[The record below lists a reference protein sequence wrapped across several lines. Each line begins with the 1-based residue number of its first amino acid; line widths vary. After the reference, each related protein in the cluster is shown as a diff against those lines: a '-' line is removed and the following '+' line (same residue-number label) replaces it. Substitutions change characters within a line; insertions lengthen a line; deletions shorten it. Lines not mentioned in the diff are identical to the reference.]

1 MSHSRLFGV
10 VVIVLS
16 AIAFSS
22 VHAFDMAKY
31 QNGGKFSNF
40 LPVINHYNSTGERF
54 PITGSCKS
62 ACTMFLSIRSV
73 CVSPGA
79 RFYFHA
85 GKGSSGVDS
94 RQTSVMISS
103 YNSALQ
109 SYIREHHIMETDEF
123 NMIPGSTIIKLGY
136 PACR

>member
-54 PITGSCKS
+54 PITGTCKS

-79 RFYFHA
+79 RIYFHA
-85 GKGSSGVDS
+85 GKG
-94 RQTSVMISS
+94 RT
-103 YNSALQ
+103 N
-109 SYIREHHIMETDEF
+109 EF